1 MNEMKKVG
9 FLGIFFVLPFF
20 VFLLA
25 GCGYRAEFTQKDTCR
40 LAPGTKVVL
49 TEIVNPSLR
58 PELNILFRS
67 QLFDELGRQ
76 TGIVWTQREQADLE
90 AHLVIQKFDDGADLK
105 GKDDVTKRSAVSLTV
120 ELSFYSVA
128 DASLFWS
135 SGPVAVNETYYTSKA
150 EALRRAVRLGC
161 RYLVFRLFDTF

>member
-1 MNEMKKVG
+1 MKKIE
-9 FLGIFFVLPFF
+9 FKSIF
-20 VFLLA
+20 VFCFLFCFSVFLFTA
-25 GCGYRAEFTQKDTCR
+25 CGYRTEFSQKDSCR

-49 TEIVNPSLR
+49 TEIVNPTLR

-67 QLFDELGRQ
+67 ELFDELNRQ
-76 TGIVWTQREQADLE
+76 TGIVWKEREQADLE

-105 GKDDVTKRSAVSLTV
+105 GRDDVTKRSAVSLTV
-120 ELSFYSVA
+120 ELSLYSVA

-135 SGPVAVNETYYTSKA
+135 SGPVVVNETYYTAKA

-161 RYLVFRLFDTF
+161 RHLVFRLFDTF